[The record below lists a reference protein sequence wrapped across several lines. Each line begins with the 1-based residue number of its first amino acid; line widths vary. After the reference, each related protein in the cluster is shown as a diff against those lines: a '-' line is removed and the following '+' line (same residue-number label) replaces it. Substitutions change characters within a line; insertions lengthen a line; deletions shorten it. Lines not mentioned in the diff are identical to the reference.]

1 MKQEISLKKI
11 YNEVTGDVFDMSN
24 VSIFSKEIEKK
35 VEDVYTLLCLWST
48 ELSWLKESMFSKVSK
63 VMFLGYMIA

>member
-24 VSIFSKEIEKK
+24 VRIFSKEIEKK
-35 VEDVYTLLCLWST
+35 NGGCLH
-48 ELSWLKESMFSKVSK
+48 F
-63 VMFLGYMIA
+63 VMSLVN